1 MSGPT
6 VKAQRQARDLRS
18 RVARAG
24 LVGKGALYT
33 LLGLLAINIALGN
46 RASATEAGAI
56 QTVAQAPFGRFLL
69 IALTAVLVALVA
81 WKLLQAV
88 AGDPVEGSDASD
100 RAKFAVKGVLYSG
113 AALTSL
119 SILIANRSS
128 AAPGGGAAGG
138 DQKQQAAAVVM
149 GLPGGPWIVMIAG
162 LAAIGFGG
170 YQIYQ
175 DAINTEFMKRIGA
188 RDESA
193 TKTVETLGRVG
204 YAGSGGVT
212 IGVGLFLFLA
222 GLNYDPANVKGL
234 SGILTELAAK
244 SWG

>member
-33 LLGLLAINIALGN
+33 LLGLLAINI
-46 RASATEAGAI
+46 
-56 QTVAQAPFGRFLL
+56 
-69 IALTAVLVALVA
+69 
-81 WKLLQAV
+81 
-88 AGDPVEGSDASD
+88 
-100 RAKFAVKGVLYSG
+100 
-113 AALTSL
+113 
-119 SILIANRSS
+119 
-128 AAPGGGAAGG
+128 APGGGAAGG